1 MWACSPLPPHT
12 GAALPVP
19 GGPLAPQHGTSTV
32 TLAPPPRVHV
42 TSDLMAGTLLGDLIG
57 DYELAISGH

>member
-1 MWACSPLPPHT
+1 M
-12 GAALPVP
+12 P